1 MKSLLTVLAAAAI
14 SVCAPSTAHA
24 APEAAGQF
32 RWPLA
37 PRPAIVNAF
46 DPPEH
51 DWLPGH
57 RGVDLAGFDGQAVF
71 AVADGV
77 VVFAGEVAGK
87 PVVSV
92 EHPNG
97 LRSTYEPVRA
107 SVAAGYR
114 VRAGDIVGLLETGHP
129 GCDEACLHWG
139 LRRDRVYLD
148 PLALLGTTPI
158 RLLPLEGIP

>member
-1 MKSLLTVLAAAAI
+1 MKKLLTVLAAAAI
-14 SVCAPSTAHA
+14 SVSCPSTAHA
-24 APEAAGQF
+24 APTSDAEF

-57 RGVDLAGFDGQAVF
+57 RGVDLAGADGQAVR
-71 AVADGV
+71 AVGDGV

-92 EHPNG
+92 DHSDG

-107 SVAAGYR
+107 SVAAGSR
-114 VRAGDIVGLLETGHP
+114 IRAGDIVGVLETGHP
-129 GCDEACLHWG
+129 GCTEACLHWG

-148 PLALLGTTPI
+148 PLGLLRTTPI
-158 RLLPLEGIP
+158 RLKPLAGIP